1 MSDIT
6 TNEAEPTAQADPAT
20 QASQIYTIPVT
31 KGKAS
36 IEINVNDVPDDV
48 YKEALLLGLKEL
60 VNRGM
65 SKVTVAKLEGAEL
78 DKAKAAAMA
87 IAAKN
92 VEAIKTSKIKFAGK
106 KAKSGEPAA
115 VMTEA
120 LRLAKNL
127 VKDVIKQNG
136 GKISHYK
143 ASEITLAAKE
153 YLAKD
158 ETLIEQAKA
167 NLEERA
173 KTPVS
178 GKVDIMSLVKEDP
191 ELVKKAEAKK
201 ADKKVAG
208 LSAKQAGMTKTRA
221 KPVNATAH

>member
-1 MSDIT
+1 MTDMT
-6 TNEAEPTAQADPAT
+6 TNETTLGDAKPEPTKT
-20 QASQIYTIPVT
+20 IYTIPVS

-36 IEINVNDVPDDV
+36 IDIAVDDVPDDV
-48 YKEALLLGLKEL
+48 YKEALMLGLKEL

-65 SKVTVAKLEGAEL
+65 SKITVAKLEGAEL
-78 DKAKAAAMA
+78 QKAQAAAMA
-87 IAAKN
+87 QAAKN
-92 VEAIKTSKIKFAGK
+92 VEAIKTSNIKFAGK
-106 KAKSGEPAA
+106 KAKSGESAV

-127 VKDVIKQNG
+127 VKDEIKRAG

-153 YLAKD
+153 LLAQD
-158 ETLIEQAKA
+158 DSLVAQAKA
-167 NLEERA
+167 NLEERE
-173 KTPVS
+173 KTPV
-178 GKVDIMSLVKEDP
+178 KVNIMALVKEDP

-201 ADKKVAG
+201 AEKKVAG

-221 KPVNATAH
+221 KPSGATAH

>member
-1 MSDIT
+1 MTDIDT
-6 TNEAEPTAQADPAT
+6 TTTPAAT
-20 QASQIYTIPVT
+20 PAPEKTIYTIPVT
-31 KGKAS
+31 KAKAS
-36 IEINVNDVPDDV
+36 IDIAVDDVPDDV

-65 SKVTVAKLEGAEL
+65 SKITVAKLEGAEL
-78 DKAKAAAMA
+78 EKAKAAALA
-87 IAAKN
+87 QAQKN
-92 VEAIKTSKIKFAGK
+92 VEAIKTSNIKFAGK
-106 KAKSGEPAA
+106 KAKSGESAA

-127 VKDVIKQNG
+127 VKDEIKRAG

-153 YLAKD
+153 LLAQD
-158 ETLIEQAKA
+158 ESLVAQAKI
-167 NLEERA
+167 NLEERE
-173 KTPVS
+173 KTPV
-178 GKVDIMSLVKEDP
+178 KVNIMALVKEDP

-201 ADKKVAG
+201 AEKKVAG

-221 KPVNATAH
+221 KPAQATAH

>member
-6 TNEAEPTAQADPAT
+6 INEADTTSGQAPVTEPTF
-20 QASQIYTIPVT
+20 YTIPVT

-36 IEINVNDVPDDV
+36 IEINIDDVPNDV

-106 KAKSGEPAA
+106 KTKSGESAA

-127 VKDVIKQNG
+127 VKDEIKRAG

-153 YLAKD
+153 LLAQD
-158 ETLIEQAKA
+158 ESLVIQAKA
-167 NLEERA
+167 NLEERE
-173 KTPVS
+173 KTPV
-178 GKVDIMSLVKEDP
+178 KVNIMSLIKEDP
-191 ELVKKAEAKK
+191 ELVKKADAKK
-201 ADKKVAG
+201 AEKKVAG

-221 KPVNATAH
+221 KPTGATAH

>member
-6 TNEAEPTAQADPAT
+6 TNEAETT
-20 QASQIYTIPVT
+20 SGQASVTEPTFYTIPVT

-36 IEINVNDVPDDV
+36 IEINIDDVPNDV

-87 IAAKN
+87 IATKN

-106 KAKSGEPAA
+106 KAKSGESAA

-127 VKDVIKQNG
+127 VKDEIKRAG

-153 YLAKD
+153 LLAQD
-158 ETLIEQAKA
+158 ESLVTQAKA
-167 NLEERA
+167 NLEEREKAVIPA
-173 KTPVS
+173 KVKIMDLI
-178 GKVDIMSLVKEDP
+178 KVDP
-191 ELVKKAEAKK
+191 ELVKKADAKK
-201 ADKKVAG
+201 AEKKVAG
-208 LSAKQAGMTKTRA
+208 LSAKQAGMTKPRA
-221 KPVNATAH
+221 KPTSATAH

>member
-1 MSDIT
+1 MSDMT
-6 TNEAEPTAQADPAT
+6 TNEVAQAEPTTGAEPT
-20 QASQIYTIPVT
+20 FYTIPVT

-36 IEINVNDVPDDV
+36 IEINIDDVPNDV

-65 SKVTVAKLEGAEL
+65 SKISVAKLEGVEL

-87 IAAKN
+87 QAAKN

-106 KAKSGEPAA
+106 KTKTAESAA

-127 VKDVIKQNG
+127 VKDEIKRAG

-153 YLAKD
+153 LLSQD
-158 ETLIEQAKA
+158 ESLVTQAKA
-167 NLEERA
+167 NLEERE
-173 KTPVS
+173 KTPV
-178 GKVDIMSLVKEDP
+178 KVNIMSLVKEDP

-201 ADKKVAG
+201 AEKKTAG
-208 LSAKQAGMTKTRA
+208 LSAKQAGMTKVRS
-221 KPVNATAH
+221 KPQTATAH